1 MNVLLQDVL
10 YGFRVLRKKPA
21 FTGIAA
27 FSLALGI
34 GVNTAIFTL
43 INTILRHAV
52 AEIDPNRPL
61 VDPKTVEQ
69 YMAEQVQYPRY
80 YSMLLGL
87 FSAVALALAA
97 VGIYGVMAY
106 AVAQRTREIGIRMAL
121 GAKGWDVLKLVV
133 RQALLLIVGGL
144 LLGLAGAMALTRFL
158 SSQLWE
164 VTASDPI
171 ATSVPAHALSPFA
184 STPVPTPVYYSI
196 HLLNSMAIKSQFHPD
211 MLLVHPVLDI
221 GSGERIARKRGGW
234 IGARNCAG
242 SGEGRFV

>member
-171 ATSVPAHALSPFA
+171 ANLRAGTRFEPFRVDTGADARILLYSPPKLYGYQEPIPPRHALSA
-184 STPVPTPVYYSI
+184 S
-196 HLLNSMAIKSQFHPD
+196 
-211 MLLVHPVLDI
+211 
-221 GSGERIARKRGGW
+221 GSRHRER
-234 IGARNCAG
+234 
-242 SGEGRFV
+242 